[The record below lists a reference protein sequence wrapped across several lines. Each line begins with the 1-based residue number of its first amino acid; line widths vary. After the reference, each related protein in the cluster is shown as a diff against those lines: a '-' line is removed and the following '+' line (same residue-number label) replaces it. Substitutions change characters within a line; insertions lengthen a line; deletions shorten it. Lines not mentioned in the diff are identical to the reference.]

1 MKDLSENYLPA
12 TFKKMEV
19 MVMKN
24 GVEKGWIVGQNVSAA
39 SYNYFQ
45 HMEYNCNACR

>member
-12 TFKKMEV
+12 TLKKMEI

-24 GVEKGWIVGQNVSAA
+24 GAEKCWIVGQNVSVAAWLA
-39 SYNYFQ
+39 SYN
-45 HMEYNCNACR
+45 